1 MPSSSYSVIPAVLD
15 LVTTV
20 KPRTILDIGIGFGKY
35 GALFREYLDLWDTS
49 TGYDEKSVILTGVE
63 VCERY
68 RSPLWG
74 CYDEI
79 AVGNILELPE
89 IPGREYDLI
98 FMGDVIE
105 HLHENEAV
113 ELLQKLR
120 FTHLLIVTPLNVSE
134 QGAVYDNERERHVSE
149 WRPDN
154 LPGAQYMV
162 LGNQQIFYYYNERKH
177 Q

>member
-79 AVGNILELPE
+79 VIGNILALPE
-89 IPGREYDLI
+89 VTAREYDFI
-98 FMGDVIE
+98 FMGDVLE
-105 HLHENEAV
+105 HLHENEAA
-113 ELLQKLR
+113 ELLGKLN
-120 FTHLLIVTPLNVSE
+120 FTHLLIVTPLVVSN
-134 QGAVYDNERERHVSE
+134 QGAVYDNEHERHVSQWSRE
-149 WRPDN
+149 N

-162 LGNQQIFYYYNERKH
+162 IGNQQLFYYYNERTH